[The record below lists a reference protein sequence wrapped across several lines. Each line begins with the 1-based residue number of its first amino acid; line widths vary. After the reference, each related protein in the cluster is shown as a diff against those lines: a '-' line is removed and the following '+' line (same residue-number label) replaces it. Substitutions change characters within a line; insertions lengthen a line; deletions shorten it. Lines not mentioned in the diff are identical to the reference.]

1 MGKRCAQGAVLSLL
15 LSFSCLIVPAQQPQ
29 SAVTCARPEFQLFL
43 PLVGHWK
50 VKWKN
55 RIAPGKYED
64 TTGTAR
70 LDRDPIG
77 CLLVEHFFGT
87 VNGRQF
93 TALIMLNFGNS
104 EGYNEYRLT
113 PSTVSS
119 SNSQV
124 CGMETL
130 CVLNGSGSMIR
141 AALCS
146 GMNTGRLKQTH
157 SIQEH
162 TYQLMAARRGIWCSK
177 RITSASRN

>member
-104 EGYNEYRLT
+104 EGLQRISLDSEHGQFLQFTGVRNGDPVRFEWQRVNDTRRLVLRHEYREIKAD
-113 PSTVSS
+113 SF
-119 SNSQV
+119 
-124 CGMETL
+124 
-130 CVLNGSGSMIR
+130 
-141 AALCS
+141 
-146 GMNTGRLKQTH
+146 NTG
-157 SIQEH
+157 
-162 TYQLMAARRGIWCSK
+162 TYLSTDGGKTWDMVQQANYQRQP
-177 RITSASRN
+177 